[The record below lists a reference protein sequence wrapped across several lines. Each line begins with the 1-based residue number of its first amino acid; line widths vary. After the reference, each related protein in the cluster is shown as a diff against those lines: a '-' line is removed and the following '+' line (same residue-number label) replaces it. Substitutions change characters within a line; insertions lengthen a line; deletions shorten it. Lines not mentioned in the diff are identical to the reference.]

1 MFRNF
6 LYYYSFIFFLMIRRP
21 PRSTRT
27 DTLFPYTTL
36 FRSLLRNFAG
46 RPHDWHGNSTAS
58 QLGPKPRHTLFPYLR
73 RRIEM
78 VIQLP
83 DLGHDQIDRQG
94 SLNVKQ
100 DIIAGLLNV
109 SDKPSTGS
117 NDEIGRASCR
127 ERGWQNG

>member
-1 MFRNF
+1 
-6 LYYYSFIFFLMIRRP
+6 MIRRP

-36 FRSLLRNFAG
+36 FRSSDFPSLLRNFAG

-73 RRIEM
+73 RRLEM

-117 NDEIGRASCR
+117 NDVTTIIFKSQASDP
-127 ERGWQNG
+127 

>member
-1 MFRNF
+1 
-6 LYYYSFIFFLMIRRP
+6 
-21 PRSTRT
+21 
-27 DTLFPYTTL
+27 
-36 FRSLLRNFAG
+36 
-46 RPHDWHGNSTAS
+46 
-58 QLGPKPRHTLFPYLR
+58 
-73 RRIEM
+73 M

-117 NDEIGRASCR
+117 NDVQTIIFKA
-127 ERGWQNG
+127 